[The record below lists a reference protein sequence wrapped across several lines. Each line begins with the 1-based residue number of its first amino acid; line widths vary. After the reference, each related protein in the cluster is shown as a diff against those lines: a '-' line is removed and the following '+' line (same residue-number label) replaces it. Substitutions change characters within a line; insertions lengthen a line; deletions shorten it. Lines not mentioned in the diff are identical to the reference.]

1 MRGILFLTLVVCFH
15 CGKYSSFYTLFM
27 CVCVG
32 GGGIYSFE
40 IKNPSFLFAML
51 VSLKRFFLNFRYF
64 DLLLCQDMDYLGTV
78 YRFWNV

>member
-27 CVCVG
+27 WG
-32 GGGIYSFE
+32 GGGYLIE
-40 IKNPSFLFAML
+40 INNSSILFAM
-51 VSLKRFFLNFRYF
+51 VVFLKRFFLNFRYF